1 LTAFLIISILLLAAA
16 SYSTLR
22 SKRNSSRAAGYL
34 PDPVPRSLF
43 GAGDEPGVSQ
53 KEAKAE
59 AEAARREQILSLAGA
74 GNRGALVDASET
86 GDAAFYRRALD
97 GAVKSLES
105 KAELSSLS
113 TYLVSHKLRACPALA
128 EKLLEHWKGQ
138 PSRVGA
144 AELLRVSALSDD
156 AGAFSRAVSGVF
168 DAWQGGKIEGLSSTD
183 LRDLFEAEYW
193 LLSSEAK
200 RSGEGFV
207 LKQQLSDLRRR
218 LQERARRTDSPTGAA
233 DSSEPAAR

>member
-1 LTAFLIISILLLAAA
+1 MSAFLIISILLLAAA

-22 SKRNSSRAAGYL
+22 SKRKSSRAAGYL
-34 PDPVPRSLF
+34 PDPAPRSLF
-43 GAGDEPGVSQ
+43 GPADEPGVSR
-53 KEAKAE
+53 KEEKAKE
-59 AEAARREQILSLAGA
+59 EAARREEVLALAAA
-74 GNRGALVDASET
+74 GNRGALVDAAEM
-86 GDAAFYRRALD
+86 GDAVFYRRALD

-113 TYLVSHKLRACPALA
+113 AYLVSHKLRASTALA
-128 EKLLEHWKGQ
+128 QRLLEHWKER
-138 PSRVGA
+138 PSRQGV

-156 AGAFSRAVSGVF
+156 AGAFSRAVAGVF
-168 DAWQGGKIEGLSSTD
+168 DAWRGGKIEGLSSTD

-200 RSGEGFV
+200 RSGEGFL

-218 LQERARRTDSPTGAA
+218 LQERARRGDSPIGSA
-233 DSSEPAAR
+233 DSSEPAAQ